1 MMKYLSALKS
11 LKSNSRQLKRR
22 LKKTI
27 LHPRY
32 LSNKAI
38 VHGLT
43 QAAPYAKGIML
54 DIGCGYKPYVKLFA
68 PYVDK
73 HIGADIPVS
82 LHGIEAIDLASSAL
96 NLPFQNGVFDTVLAT
111 EVMEHVPEPKQMLSE
126 ISRVL
131 KSDGILIL
139 SVPFHEPLHELPY
152 DFFRYTNISLNYL
165 MKEQGLE
172 VIREERRG
180 GIMLIIGHLLC
191 SYLHR
196 NFGNVGYPNE
206 TRIRPFIGP
215 ISISICIVLQL
226 IFGFLDKIFNDD
238 FDTLGFVIV
247 ARKTV
252 VDTSNIQPI
261 QTEDSVEDVSE
272 LQVAL

>member
-1 MMKYLSALKS
+1 MKYLSVLKG
-11 LKSNSRQLKRR
+11 LKGDAQKLKRH

-38 VHGLT
+38 VQGLT
-43 QAAPYAKGIML
+43 QAAPYARGIML
-54 DIGCGYKPYVKLFA
+54 DIGCGYKPYTKLFA
-68 PYVDK
+68 PYVRK
-73 HIGADIPVS
+73 HIGTDVPVS
-82 LHGIEAIDLASSAL
+82 LHGIESIDLASSAL
-96 NLPFQNGVFDTVLAT
+96 NLPFQDQVFDTVLAT
-111 EVMEHVPEPKQMLSE
+111 EVMEHVPEPKRMLAE
-126 ISRVL
+126 ITRIL
-131 KSDGILIL
+131 KPDGILIL

-172 VIREERRG
+172 VIREESRG

-191 SYLHR
+191 SYIHR
-196 NFGNVGYPNE
+196 NFGNVGYPHE
-206 TRIRPFIGP
+206 TRLRPIAGP